1 LLVGVVSDSHDD
13 VASVRKVAEFLHRSG
28 VEVVIHLGDIIAP
41 FTLRELAKGVG
52 VPIEGVFGNNDCE
65 LELLLETARDVNA
78 RVSSWPRIIQLGGRR
93 LLLMHGKGSAEVTVE
108 VAHALAESGRFDGVL
123 YGHTHREELSY
134 VRGVLVLNPGP
145 ISSALGGPRLA
156 LLNTETMAAKLVRL

>member
-1 LLVGVVSDSHDD
+1 
-13 VASVRKVAEFLHRSG
+13 
-28 VEVVIHLGDIIAP
+28 
-41 FTLRELAKGVG
+41 

-65 LELLLETARDVNA
+65 LELLLETARDVDA
-78 RVSSWPRIIQLGGRR
+78 RISSWPRIIQLGGRR

-156 LLNTETMAAKLVRL
+156 LLDTETMAAKLVRL